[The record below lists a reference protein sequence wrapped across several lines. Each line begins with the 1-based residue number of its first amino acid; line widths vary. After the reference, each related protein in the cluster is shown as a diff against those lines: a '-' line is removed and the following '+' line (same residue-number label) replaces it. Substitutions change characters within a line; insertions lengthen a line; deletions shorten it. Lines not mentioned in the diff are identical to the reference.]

1 MNSETSTKTADQGAG
16 FRASHFYLLLAM
28 CGATGAVL
36 MSRDT
41 QPAAL
46 LLLSGAVIASGAAA
60 YALHRA
66 LMGFWTSTAAIP
78 PVTGQTREFL
88 EREKALALRS
98 IKELEFDHAMRKVS
112 EVDFAEMSARLRL
125 RALDLMQQIERTP
138 GGVSRPAAPQREAAG
153 AHEPAPVA
161 GEPAVAVCPACGT
174 ANDIDARFCKQCG
187 ARMGVTK

>member
-1 MNSETSTKTADQGAG
+1 MNSETSTKTADPGAG

-41 QPAAL
+41 HPAAL
-46 LLLSGAVIASGAAA
+46 LLLSGAVIASGGAA

-66 LMGFWTSTAAIP
+66 LMGFWTKAAARR

-98 IKELEFDHAMRKVS
+98 IKELEFDYAMRKVS
-112 EVDFAEMSARLRL
+112 EVDFAEMSARLRQ
-125 RALDLMQQIERTP
+125 RALDLMQQIEQQ
-138 GGVSRPAAPQREAAG
+138 PALLEVAPRRNAAG
-153 AHEPAPVA
+153 RPEPPTVA

-174 ANDIDARFCKQCG
+174 ENDVDARFCKHCG
-187 ARMGVTK
+187 GRMGVTQ